1 MSSKIVNV
9 SNSDIKKSFT
19 AGTASRTSPRTKAD
33 FKLKRFTGV
42 KSEFGVSALCAG
54 TVFGLSGLKD

>member
-1 MSSKIVNV
+1 MSRKATFV
-9 SNSDIKKSFT
+9 SVQEIKKSFT
-19 AGTASRTSPRTKAD
+19 ASAPTSVAQRNRAD

>member
-9 SNSDIKKSFT
+9 STSEIKKSFT
-19 AGTASRTSPRTKAD
+19 AGATTRISQRNKAD
-33 FKLKRFTGV
+33 FKLKRFTGA